1 MRATAT
7 SEIFP
12 DMRLIIVSGLSGSG
26 KSVALNALEDIGFY
40 CIDNVPAPLLA
51 NLITQTIAA
60 RDALYD
66 NIAVGVDAR
75 NRAADLES
83 LPALLRSLKDQGVRY
98 EIIFLH
104 AENQALLG
112 RYRETR
118 RKHPL
123 RTEDMSLLDAI
134 ERERELLGPITYS
147 ADLVIDTTKIS
158 NHELAALL
166 RSRLAGNGHGNGGG
180 ALSIQLE
187 SFGFKHGVPY
197 DADFVFDVRCL
208 PNPYWDESL
217 RPLNGKDSAVVQY
230 LEKHAI
236 TATMLN
242 DILGFL
248 RNRIPEYIA
257 QNRNFLTVAIGCTGG
272 QHRSVYLVE
281 RLAEQLRANNKNIL
295 VRHTELPTATTT
307 LSQSAISA

>member
-1 MRATAT
+1 
-7 SEIFP
+7 
-12 DMRLIIVSGLSGSG
+12 MRLIIISGLSGSG
-26 KSVALNALEDIGFY
+26 KSVALDALEDIGFY
-40 CIDNVPAPLLA
+40 CIDNVPAPLLG

-75 NRAADLES
+75 NRASDLES
-83 LPALLRSLKDQGVRY
+83 LPTLLRSLKDQGVRY

-123 RTEDMSLLDAI
+123 RNEDMSLLDAI
-134 ERERELLGPITYS
+134 EKERTLLGPITFS

-158 NHELAALL
+158 DHDLAALL
-166 RSRLAGNGHGNGGG
+166 RSRLAGNGNGGS
-180 ALSIQLE
+180 LSIQLE

-208 PNPYWDESL
+208 PNPHWEESL
-217 RPLNGKDSAVVQY
+217 RQLNGKDAAVIQF

-236 TATMLN
+236 SATMVN

-257 QNRNFLTVAIGCTGG
+257 HNRNYLTIAIGCTGG

-281 RLAEQLRANNKNIL
+281 QLAKKLRVDHENIL
-295 VRHTELPTATTT
+295 VRHTELPAATPSK
-307 LSQSAISA
+307 SQPAISA

>member
-1 MRATAT
+1 MRVKAQ
-7 SEIFP
+7 SEISP

-26 KSVALNALEDIGFY
+26 KSVALHALEDIGFY
-40 CIDNVPAPLLA
+40 CIDNVPATLLG
-51 NLITQTIAA
+51 NLITQVIAA
-60 RDALYD
+60 RDSLYD

-75 NRAADLES
+75 NRASDLES
-83 LPALLRSLKDQGVRY
+83 LPELLHSLKDQGVRY

-104 AENQALLG
+104 AENQTLLG

-123 RTEDMSLLDAI
+123 RTENMSLLDAI
-134 ERERELLGPITYS
+134 ESERKLLGPITYS

-158 NHELAALL
+158 NYELAALL
-166 RSRLAGNGHGNGGG
+166 RSRLGGNDNNHG

-208 PNPYWDESL
+208 PNPYWDQNL
-217 RPLNGKDSAVVQY
+217 RALNGKDPAVIKF
-230 LEKHAI
+230 LEQHTI

-242 DILGFL
+242 DIVTFL
-248 RNRIPEYIA
+248 KNRIPEYVA
-257 QNRNFLTVAIGCTGG
+257 QNRNFLTIAIGCTGG

-281 RLAEQLRANNKNIL
+281 RIAEQLKTVNKNIL
-295 VRHTELPTATTT
+295 IQHTELPSAVTPSGAPAITA
-307 LSQSAISA
+307 